1 LSSAIARTGVAL
13 VIAAPSGAGKS
24 TISRALLAA
33 ETEVELSVSVTTRQK
48 RPGERD
54 GIDYHFVGEVEFQ
67 ALVAED
73 ELLEWAT
80 VFGRSYGT
88 KRAPVQ
94 AALRA
99 GRDVVFDID
108 WQGWRQLKQALP
120 GDAVGVFVLPPSL
133 AALRAR
139 LERRAGDDAAEIERR
154 LQAAISEISH
164 WHEFDHV
171 VVNDDLENCVADVR
185 AVLRAARSATA
196 RRTGLADFVASLDR
210 AG

>member
-1 LSSAIARTGVAL
+1 LSSAIARNGVAL

-24 TISRALLAA
+24 TISRALLAV

-54 GIDYHFVGEVEFQ
+54 GIDYHFVGDAEFLTLVERG
-67 ALVAED
+67 

-88 KRAPVQ
+88 KRATVE
-94 AALRA
+94 AAVRA
-99 GRDVVFDID
+99 GRDLVFDID

-120 GDAVGVFVLPPSL
+120 RDAVGVFVLPPSL

-154 LQAAISEISH
+154 LQAAKSEISH

-171 VVNDDLENCVADVR
+171 VVNDNLENCVADVR
-185 AVLRAARSATA
+185 AVLHAARSTTA
-196 RRTGLADFVASLDR
+196 RRTGLAGFVASLDR